1 MNQINQMEDFCK
13 LMYSMGEDIRY
24 YVQCGDAVLT
34 KAAYKEITG
43 QDYDEGATP
52 ESVAPATSVSNSA
65 TTSQAI

>member
-13 LMYSMGEDIRY
+13 LIYSMGEDIRY

-43 QDYDEGATP
+43 QDYDA
-52 ESVAPATSVSNSA
+52 VADSQPA
-65 TTSQAI
+65 